1 MADLWN
7 FQRDSGLRKRGE
19 AFGPILGRESE
30 LGPGGSGVLVLRLSV
45 FWFFGISSFASEQVL
60 AWNDPLAG
68 KRMLTWWYRRFPYGK
83 IAVLPLR

>member
-1 MADLWN
+1 M
-7 FQRDSGLRKRGE
+7 
-19 AFGPILGRESE
+19 LGRESE

-45 FWFFGISSFASEQVL
+45 FWIFGISSFASEQVL

-83 IAVLPLR
+83 IAVLPLRGLLTGKSLSLAGLFMLV